1 MWNLSA
7 KYKYK
12 QFVLNIGI
20 GRHQLYTNAMMKPI
34 ALVSVLMKPVALV
47 SVLMKPIALVSVLMK
62 PVALVSVLIHS
73 FIHSFIY
80 VP

>member
-20 GRHQLYTNAMMKPI
+20 GRHQLYTNAISDKDIHVITEHKFKP
-34 ALVSVLMKPVALV
+34 
-47 SVLMKPIALVSVLMK
+47 
-62 PVALVSVLIHS
+62 S
-73 FIHSFIY
+73 FHIKYLQGTSPRRCTI
-80 VP
+80 